1 MKRPNVIYA
10 APLYDENGNLI
21 EGSVEKQLDYGKNFI
36 NTHIGKVNGTAIEKE
51 SEMSKPITDRYVFN
65 EIGMHYFLDDRI
77 NVVMDIELIRN
88 IDSEV
93 IESLVAKSDLY
104 EIILLDKGKYV
115 SHFGLS
121 KPFVINVF
129 SEKRDDNCHKLSDIV
144 KIYDNAAVYIS
155 SGHGDTLSE
164 NGFSQICASELYVSK
179 VLDVNKLTAF
189 IEHGDHIADSLKT
202 RVQYD
207 IMLSKI
213 KAGEFDL
220 VVVTKETIPESELN
234 DAVKELRKYAGVVV
248 IDNEYRYILYERTEN
263 IRNQ

>member
-10 APLYDENGNLI
+10 VPLYDENGNLI
-21 EGSVEKQLDYGKNFI
+21 EGSVEKQLDYGKKFI

-51 SEMSKPITDRYVFN
+51 SEILKPITDRYVFN

-121 KPFVINVF
+121 TPFVIKVF
-129 SEKRDDNCHKLSDIV
+129 SYNGNEERHEVDESFRT
-144 KIYDNAAVYIS
+144 YSNAAVYVFGGEEENL
-155 SGHGDTLSE
+155 SG
-164 NGFSQICASELYVSK
+164 NGFSHICASELYVSK

-189 IEHGDHIADSLKT
+189 IEDGNRISDSLKT

-207 IMLSKI
+207 IMLSKT

-220 VVVTKETIPESELN
+220 VVITKETIPETELDN
-234 DAVKELRKYAGVVV
+234 AVNELRQYAAIVVM
-248 IDNEYRYILYERTEN
+248 DNGYVFEFLEKAE
-263 IRNQ
+263 

>member
-10 APLYDENGNLI
+10 VPLYDENGNLI
-21 EGSVEKQLDYGKNFI
+21 EGSVEKQLDYGKKFI
-36 NTHIGKVNGTAIEKE
+36 NTHIGKVNGTAIEKG
-51 SEMSKPITDRYVFN
+51 SEMLKPITDRYVFN

-88 IDSEV
+88 IDSDV

-121 KPFVINVF
+121 KPFVISVF
-129 SEKRDDNCHKLSDIV
+129 SYNGNSNYHETDEICKTYS
-144 KIYDNAAVYIS
+144 NAAVYILG
-155 SGHGDTLSE
+155 GHEEKLLE
-164 NGFSQICASELYVSK
+164 NGFSKICASELYVSK

-189 IEHGDHIADSLKT
+189 IEDGNRISDSLKT

-220 VVVTKETIPESELN
+220 VVITKETIPETEFDN
-234 DAVKELRKYAGVVV
+234 AVNELRKYAAIVVM
-248 IDNEYRYILYERTEN
+248 DNSYVFEFLEKAE
-263 IRNQ
+263 